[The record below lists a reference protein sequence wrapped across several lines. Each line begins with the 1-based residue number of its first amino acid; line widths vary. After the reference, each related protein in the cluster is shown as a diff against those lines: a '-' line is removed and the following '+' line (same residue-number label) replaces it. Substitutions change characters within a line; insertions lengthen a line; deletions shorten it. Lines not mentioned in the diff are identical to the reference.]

1 MNTIEQIRNRRAI
14 EALRAGVPN
23 RDAVLAL
30 GGTQPEIE
38 SKFREQLQAI
48 KQSIIDNSQP
58 RGILVKG
65 GFGVGKSHLL
75 EFLSQIALKENFVCS
90 KVVISKET
98 PFYDPVKFFRSA
110 AEAAVVPDRIGDALT
125 EITTKM
131 NTKGQ
136 AYANFYQW
144 VNRSQDLNQL
154 FAATLFIFENMPYD
168 AEIIN
173 RIIRFWSGDKINIS
187 EIKKWLKQCKEG
199 VTYSICKI
207 TLKEL
212 ALQRF
217 KFATRLMIASGYEGW
232 ILFIDELELIG
243 RYSQK
248 QRGRSYVQLARWM
261 GRLEGWESIG
271 VSSVCSITDDFT
283 REVLEG
289 RNDLERVPA
298 KLMAGAAEDDL
309 LLATQAERGMRVIER
324 EAIPLLFL
332 DNSLLQTVYTKIK
345 PIYAGAYDWSPPD
358 VSGVEKTSTTTMR
371 HYVKGWITEWDL
383 KRKYPD
389 YKPRIETEDFKPG
402 YEEDKDLE
410 VSPEGAM
417 EE

>member
-1 MNTIEQIRNRRAI
+1 
-14 EALRAGVPN
+14 
-23 RDAVLAL
+23 
-30 GGTQPEIE
+30 
-38 SKFREQLQAI
+38 
-48 KQSIIDNSQP
+48 
-58 RGILVKG
+58 
-65 GFGVGKSHLL
+65 
-75 EFLSQIALKENFVCS
+75 
-90 KVVISKET
+90 
-98 PFYDPVKFFRSA
+98 
-110 AEAAVVPDRIGDALT
+110 
-125 EITTKM
+125 
-131 NTKGQ
+131 
-136 AYANFYQW
+136 
-144 VNRSQDLNQL
+144 
-154 FAATLFIFENMPYD
+154 MPYD